1 MVGLEA
7 QPILEVK
14 DLHTEFVTEHGV
26 VKAVSG
32 VSFSLA
38 EGETLGI
45 VGESGSG
52 KTVTMLSVMQ
62 LIESPP
68 GRIADGKVLFNGQ
81 NLFTLSR
88 RAMRQIRG
96 GQIAMIFQDPLTS
109 LNPVYTIGDQL
120 TEVIRLHLGL
130 SKKEAEKLAAQSLE
144 QVGIPDPVQALDYY
158 PHQFSGGMRQRAMI
172 AMAISCNPTV
182 LIADEPTTA
191 LDVTVQEQLLQLVDD
206 LQSEMGMSI
215 VWITHDL
222 GVIAGLADRVIVMYA
237 GEIVESGRTETIF
250 EAPRHPYT
258 QGLLQSIPR
267 LDVPRTEKLKPI
279 HGTPPNLIHP
289 PTGCRFAARCAHR
302 IAQCD
307 EPPPLISLQA
317 DHESRCWINPE
328 MTSRTVDAGIRN
340 TPS

>member
-1 MVGLEA
+1 MTELED

-14 DLHTEFVTEHGV
+14 DLYTEFVTEHGL

-32 VSFSLA
+32 VSFALA
-38 EGETLGI
+38 AGETLGI

-68 GRIADGKVLFNGQ
+68 GRIAGGEVFFNEQ
-81 NLFTLSR
+81 NLFDLSR
-88 RAMRQIRG
+88 RNMRQIRG

-120 TEVIRLHLGL
+120 TEVIRLHMRL
-130 SKKEAEKLAAQSLE
+130 SKKAANDHAAQALE
-144 QVGIPDPVQALDYY
+144 HVGIPDPISALDFY

-172 AMAISCNPTV
+172 AMAISCNPAV

-191 LDVTVQEQLLQLVDD
+191 LDVTVQQQLLQLVDD

-222 GVIAGLADRVIVMYA
+222 GVIAGLADHVIVMYA
-237 GEIVESGRTETIF
+237 GEIVERGQYRNHLRAT
-250 EAPRHPYT
+250 APSLHA
-258 QGLLQSIPR
+258 GVVAVHS
-267 LDVPRTEKLKPI
+267 
-279 HGTPPNLIHP
+279 
-289 PTGCRFAARCAHR
+289 PT
-302 IAQCD
+302 
-307 EPPPLISLQA
+307 
-317 DHESRCWINPE
+317 
-328 MTSRTVDAGIRN
+328 
-340 TPS
+340 